1 MMEAFAILGF
11 IFGLVAFVRIEK
23 LIKTLKEKN
32 ILQEITKKNNLVT
45 SNAQ

>member
-32 ILQEITKKNNLVT
+32 ILQEDYKEE
-45 SNAQ
+45 

>member
-1 MMEAFAILGF
+1 MMEAFAILGI

-32 ILQEITKKNNLVT
+32 ILQEDYKEE
-45 SNAQ
+45 

>member
-32 ILQEITKKNNLVT
+32 ILQEE
-45 SNAQ
+45 